1 MSTITSP
8 RRPSRPR
15 RTETRQLEVPLTA
28 DGRVRLEAR
37 LESLYADALPQLRP
51 LLVGR
56 ERDERDVAA
65 FERLVAEAQQLEA
78 VLGCAVAA
86 PSSQDGTVV
95 LGSRVRIRMPDGERL
110 WVRPVHPV
118 EAALDDERIS
128 VASPLSQALLG
139 RDAGEDVTVRG
150 PAGEWV
156 AHVLEVR

>member
-15 RTETRQLEVPLTA
+15 RAETVEVPLTPA
-28 DGRVRLEAR
+28 GCALLEAR
-37 LESLYADALPQLRP
+37 LESLYADALPELRP

-78 VLGCAVAA
+78 VLGCAVTA
-86 PSSQDGTVV
+86 PPSTDGSVV
-95 LGSRVRIRMPDGERL
+95 LGSRVLLGMPDGEKL

-139 RDAGEDVTVRG
+139 RGAGEDVTVHG
-150 PAGEWV
+150 PAGAWV
-156 AHVLEVR
+156 ARLLEVG

>member
-15 RTETRQLEVPLTA
+15 RTETVEVPLTL
-28 DGRVRLEAR
+28 DGRARLEAR
-37 LESLYADALPQLRP
+37 LESLYADALPGLRP

-65 FERLVAEAQQLEA
+65 FERLVAEAQRLEA

-86 PSSQDGTVV
+86 PSSTDGCVV
-95 LGSRVRIRMPDGERL
+95 LGSRVLIRMPDGERL

-139 RDAGEDVTVRG
+139 RGEGDDVTVRG
-150 PAGEWV
+150 PAGYWV
-156 AHVLEVR
+156 AHVLEVS